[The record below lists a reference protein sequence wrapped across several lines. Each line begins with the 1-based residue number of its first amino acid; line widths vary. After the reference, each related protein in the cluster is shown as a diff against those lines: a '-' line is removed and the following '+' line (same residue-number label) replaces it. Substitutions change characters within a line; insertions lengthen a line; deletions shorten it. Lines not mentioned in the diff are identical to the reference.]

1 MRGTNAVTSSTLRR
15 DDDGGASS
23 SVPGAGFQKKVRSIP
38 GAAPVVPGQA
48 SSEDAKK
55 PRRKKKTEGDDGVV
69 LPARDDLT
77 EKSSTAGIL
86 SLPKA
91 AATETVV
98 PQPEGPTEKKIRKL
112 SKKVTMQNFDLFV
125 KLTIMISCEKSRNLK
140 WRMPVA
146 RHSRRRKCS
155 KSPGRMQ
162 FEKNW
167 QGMSHY
173 INGTLS

>member
-1 MRGTNAVTSSTLRR
+1 
-15 DDDGGASS
+15 
-23 SVPGAGFQKKVRSIP
+23 VPGAGFQKKVRSIP

-48 SSEDAKK
+48 STEDAKK

-91 AATETVV
+91 AATETVA

-112 SKKVTMQNFDLFV
+112 SKKLRE
-125 KLTIMISCEKSRNLK
+125 IEELK
-140 WRMPVA
+140 MAHASGKALEETQMLKITREDAV
-146 RHSRRRKCS
+146 RKELA
-155 KSPGRMQ
+155 GLRG
-162 FEKNW
+162 E
-167 QGMSHY
+167 
-173 INGTLS
+173 